1 LILAINLQVHEVMA
15 DQGDTTVFSDVDIP
29 FHLPQETVMPP
40 SPVKPATIDAYLAAL
55 PADRREAL
63 AALRAVI
70 NRNLPKGYEEG
81 MQYGMPAWFVPHSAY
96 PAGYHCDPRQ
106 PLPFVSIASQKSHI
120 GLYFF
125 CLYMNPELMSWFE
138 AEWRKT
144 GSRWDAGKSCVRA
157 KKLADIPID
166 LVGKVVKKVPMNS
179 FIAGYEAALPASA
192 PRKSAAVKGAATTG
206 AKKAATKSTTSRVST
221 ASSKK
226 ASSKKTTS
234 KKPRRS

>member
-1 LILAINLQVHEVMA
+1 M
-15 DQGDTTVFSDVDIP
+15 T
-29 FHLPQETVMPP
+29 PP
-40 SPVKPATIDAYLAAL
+40 PAKPATIDAYLAAL

-63 AALRAVI
+63 DALRAVI

-96 PAGYHCDPRQ
+96 PAGYHCDPSQ

-120 GLYFF
+120 GLYLF

-157 KKLADIPID
+157 KKLADIPIE
-166 LVGKVVKKVPMNS
+166 LVGKVVKKVPVKTFVAS
-179 FIAGYEAALPASA
+179 YEAALPASA
-192 PRKSAAVKGAATTG
+192 RRKSSGATSAG
-206 AKKAATKSTTSRVST
+206 KKVSKSTTKKT
-221 ASSKK
+221 ATGKASAKKTSVTKK
-226 ASSKKTTS
+226 AT
-234 KKPRRS
+234 RS